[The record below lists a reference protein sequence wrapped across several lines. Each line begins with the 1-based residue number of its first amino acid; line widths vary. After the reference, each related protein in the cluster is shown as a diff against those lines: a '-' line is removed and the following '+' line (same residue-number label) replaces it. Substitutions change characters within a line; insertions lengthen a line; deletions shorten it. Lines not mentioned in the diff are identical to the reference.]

1 MKLDAHEMRLLSQL
15 LDECTGLP
23 DAERAAWLDGLSG
36 DAARLRAHL
45 VRLLALQSGAELDR
59 FLAQP
64 PQLPAAVAVEPP
76 VGQFAVDQRIGP
88 YRLLRAIGSGGMG
101 EVWLATRS
109 DGQLK
114 RSVALKLPTLSL
126 QRSVLVQ
133 RFERERDILGALI
146 HPHIARL
153 YDAGVSEDGQPYM
166 ALEFVEG
173 IPITQAAD
181 DRAMDAAGRVRLLRQ
196 VMDAVQYAHANLV
209 IHRDLKPGNVLVTA
223 AGEAKLL
230 DFGIAKLVEDEEG
243 AAADSELTRLG
254 GRAMTLRYAAPEQIG
269 GGAVGTAVDI
279 WALGVLLYELLA
291 GSRPFVGAS
300 AQELQQQ
307 ITAHDPPRPSQPR
320 SGALSRLSRSR
331 AGDLD
336 TIVLKALKKSPAERY
351 ASVGAFA
358 DDLDRWLRGE
368 PVRAQPD
375 SRWYRMRRFVGR
387 NRLAVTAGS
396 LAGLAL
402 LGVTAVAV
410 VLGLQAREES
420 ARAVAARNF
429 MMDIFLQTDRDL
441 SPGGREV
448 TGRELLSNGYRSVVD
463 RMRDQPLLQAELLL
477 GIGDALDFMEDLLP
491 ADQALDQAAQAYGR
505 AGRRSDAAHA
515 ALARAAMRYYNR
527 WDTENAASLMTQAFA
542 MHPAPLD
549 DDAFMARYAIYRAV
563 GAELDGDFK
572 AEKAWYERALP
583 YADRTF
589 RDNSTRTVM
598 AVRTLSRFDGKYGAD
613 QRGIERL
620 NRLLERL
627 MGDARARPA
636 WIVGVLDNLG
646 QIEFTAGRYG
656 AALQR
661 FDAEDAFCRR
671 ASDPRGIQCI
681 YAQYQRAL
689 TLLWLGDAQRALE
702 TVPLLLDSSRISES
716 SAPFATRF
724 VLRAYQVLG
733 ANGQLERHPD
743 LPARV
748 RQLGDAMGDAQWQD
762 KLSFLLVQ
770 GRMAVA
776 QGHVRDAQA
785 LSQRALALLDR
796 RGVDLKDFPEAWL
809 LEGLVAQALGE
820 HGAALA
826 SLDKAWAAQRALSG
840 ADHPLARLF
849 SIHRARALWALG
861 RGDEAVA
868 LIDGALPVL
877 RDAMGEQAPS
887 IRRIEALRADLA
899 ATSPDTPEA
908 MRRVAVFI

>member
-1 MKLDAHEMRLLSQL
+1 MA
-15 LDECTGLP
+15 
-23 DAERAAWLDGLSG
+23 
-36 DAARLRAHL
+36 
-45 VRLLALQSGAELDR
+45 
-59 FLAQP
+59 
-64 PQLPAAVAVEPP
+64 
-76 VGQFAVDQRIGP
+76 
-88 YRLLRAIGSGGMG
+88 
-101 EVWLATRS
+101 
-109 DGQLK
+109 
-114 RSVALKLPTLSL
+114 
-126 QRSVLVQ
+126 
-133 RFERERDILGALI
+133 
-146 HPHIARL
+146 
-153 YDAGVSEDGQPYM
+153 EDGQPYM

-173 IPITQAAD
+173 VPITQAAD
-181 DRAMDAAGRVRLLRQ
+181 DAAMDAAGRVRLLRQ

-209 IHRDLKPGNVLVTA
+209 IHRDLKPGNVLVA
-223 AGEAKLL
+223 ATGEAKLL
-230 DFGIAKLVEDEEG
+230 DFGIAKLVEDDTG
-243 AAADSELTRLG
+243 AAADSDLTRLG

-291 GSRPFVGAS
+291 GSRPFGGAS
-300 AQELQQQ
+300 AQELEQQ
-307 ITAHDPPRPSQPR
+307 IITQDPPRPSQQR
-320 SGALSRLSRSR
+320 SRAMARLSRSL
-331 AGDLD
+331 AADLD
-336 TIVLKALKKSPAERY
+336 TIVLKALKKNPAQRY

-375 SRWYRMRRFVGR
+375 SRWYRLRRFVGR
-387 NRLAVTAGS
+387 NRLAVTAGT
-396 LAGLAL
+396 LASLAL
-402 LGVTAVAV
+402 LGATAVAV

-572 AEKAWYERALP
+572 AEKTWYERAVP

-620 NRLLERL
+620 NLLLQRLT
-627 MGDARARPA
+627 GDSRARPA

-646 QIEFTAGRYG
+646 QIEFTAGRYRV
-656 AALQR
+656 ALQR
-661 FDAEDAFCRR
+661 FDEEDAFCRK

-681 YAQYQRAL
+681 YAQYQIAQ
-689 TLLWLGDAQRALE
+689 TLLWLGYTQRALE

-724 VLRAYQVLG
+724 TLRAYQVLA
-733 ANGQLERHPD
+733 ANGQLDRHPG
-743 LPARV
+743 LSERV

-770 GRMAVA
+770 SSVAMA
-776 QGHVRDAQA
+776 QGRAQQAHDLSRRA
-785 LSQRALALLDR
+785 LSLLGQRA
-796 RGVDLKDFPEAWL
+796 VDPGDFPAAWL
-809 LEGLVAQALGE
+809 FQGLAVQALGE
-820 HGAALA
+820 PAAALA
-826 SLDKAWAAQRALSG
+826 WLDKAWAAQCALTG
-840 ADHPLARLF
+840 ADHPSARLF
-849 SIHRARALWALG
+849 SIHRARALWAAG
-861 RGDEAVA
+861 RGGEAVA
-868 LIDGALPVL
+868 LLDGDLTIL
-877 RDAMGEQAPS
+877 RAAMGEDAPH
-887 IRRIEALRADLA
+887 IGRIVALRAELA
-899 ATSPDTPEA
+899 ASSPDTPEA
-908 MRRVAVFI
+908 RRRVAVFI